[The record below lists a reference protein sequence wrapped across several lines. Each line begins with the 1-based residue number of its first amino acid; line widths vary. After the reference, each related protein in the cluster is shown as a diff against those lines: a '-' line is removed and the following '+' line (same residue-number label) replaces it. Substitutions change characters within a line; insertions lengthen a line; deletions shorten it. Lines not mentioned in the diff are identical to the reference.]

1 MDTPD
6 QIPKFV
12 LNSILTRLEREVR
25 MSVLEKVRKLDARVD
40 VRDRLL
46 LTWNLRIADQLAN
59 ASACFRRRSMAGRCT
74 GFPDLARSELD

>member
-12 LNSILTRLEREVR
+12 LTCIRTWLEREVR
-25 MSVLEKVRKLDARVD
+25 ISELERVGKLDARVD

-46 LTWNLRIADQLAN
+46 LTWNFGIADRLAN
-59 ASACFRRRSMAGRCT
+59 ASARFRRRSMTGRCT
-74 GFPDLARSELD
+74 SFPDLARSELD

>member
-6 QIPKFV
+6 QIPTFV
-12 LNSILTRLEREVR
+12 LTSILTRLEREVR
-25 MSVLEKVRKLDARVD
+25 MSVLEEVRKLDARVD

-46 LTWNLRIADQLAN
+46 LTWNFGIADRLAN
-59 ASACFRRRSMAGRCT
+59 ASACFRRRLMAGRCT